1 MGCQHLSI
9 ERNIQARSRHGLDG
23 LARSISEAR
32 IRLFCL
38 ILASL
43 FLGSCYATSS
53 CSSSIITCTC
63 ANGQI
68 ETFSP
73 NDNDKFLEARND
85 PKSCCYYKPSS
96 SPTTGSIAAYNPIYA
111 FGVKPVMPSVASPSA
126 SGQEIPYEVVVEPT
140 AIPYEAEI
148 PYEIMA
154 EPVKEKPNVLTLDG
168 LLAILRILA
177 RNVFI
182 TI

>member
-1 MGCQHLSI
+1 M
-9 ERNIQARSRHGLDG
+9 
-23 LARSISEAR
+23 
-32 IRLFCL
+32 IRLYAL

-53 CSSSIITCTC
+53 CSSGIITCTC
-63 ANGQI
+63 ANGKQ

-73 NDNDKFLEARND
+73 DDNDRFLEARND
-85 PKSCCYYKPSS
+85 PKSCCYSKPSA
-96 SPTTGSIAAYNPIYA
+96 SPTTGLIAGYNPIYA
-111 FGVKPVMPSVASPSA
+111 FGVKPVMPSAATPSA
-126 SGQEIPYEVVVEPT
+126 SGPEIPYEVVVEADNPVVSPT

-148 PYEIMA
+148 PYEMV
-154 EPVKEKPNVLTLDG
+154 VKEKPRVLTLDG
-168 LLAILRILA
+168 LVAILRILA

>member
-1 MGCQHLSI
+1 V
-9 ERNIQARSRHGLDG
+9 
-23 LARSISEAR
+23 RSISEVK
-32 IRLFCL
+32 IGLFGL

-53 CSSSIITCTC
+53 CSANIITCTC
-63 ANGQI
+63 ADGRI
-68 ETFSP
+68 ERFSP
-73 NDNDKFLEARND
+73 GDNDRFQEARND
-85 PKSCCYYKPSS
+85 PKSCCYSKPDT

-111 FGVKPVMPSVASPSA
+111 FGVKPVMPSVAAPSV
-126 SGQEIPYEVVVEPT
+126 SGQEIPYEVVVEADNQVISPT

-148 PYEIMA
+148 PYEA
-154 EPVKEKPNVLTLDG
+154 VEVKEKPGVLTLDG